1 MEEIPKEEEKIS
13 EQSSKFLFKIPSM
26 GGKAAQNYVIG
37 VIDASGSM
45 SSYWGWLSK
54 VWNENIREE

>member
-26 GGKAAQNYVIG
+26 GGKAHVLIMNSKHLQ
-37 VIDASGSM
+37 SM
-45 SSYWGWLSK
+45 HPHSL
-54 VWNENIREE
+54 